1 MSSSRLAF
9 ALNGPQNKVA
19 LALLATRL
27 EVLFKSEE
35 LLTSKEKPEILKILK
50 LLGICIDGRN
60 PELGFSWVL
69 NGAQRN

>member
-19 LALLATRL
+19 LALFVTKL

-50 LLGICIDGRN
+50 LLGICIRDRN
-60 PELGFSWVL
+60 SELCFSWVL
-69 NGAQRN
+69 NGAQRS

>member
-1 MSSSRLAF
+1 MPSSISAL

-19 LALLATRL
+19 FALLVTRL

-50 LLGICIDGRN
+50 VLGICIRYRKT
-60 PELGFSWVL
+60 ELFFFVGF
-69 NGAQRN
+69 